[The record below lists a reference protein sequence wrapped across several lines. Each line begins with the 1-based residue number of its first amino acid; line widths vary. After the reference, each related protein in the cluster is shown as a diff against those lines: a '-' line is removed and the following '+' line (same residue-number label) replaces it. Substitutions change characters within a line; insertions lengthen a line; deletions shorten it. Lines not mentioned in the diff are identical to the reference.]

1 MSEEKLTLKD
11 NLKLIFDG
19 CLTIPNLLS
28 VIRICLI
35 PVFAVLYYKGY
46 IWWSLIVLALSGLSD
61 LFDGKIARKFNQV
74 SNLGKLLDPVADK
87 LTIFAIAIVLFLQFK
102 AAESESMQAFAWVFL
117 LFIAKDIIMILG
129 SVVLIAL
136 GTRPVAAE
144 IWGKLATCAFYVI
157 MVVIIGFGPEVG
169 AITHIEG
176 FANYTLPE
184 PLMFVLV
191 VVAVVLTF
199 IAFFSYLP
207 SAIKQIIENSKKKDK

>member
-11 NLKLIFDG
+11 NLKVIFDG

-61 LFDGKIARKFNQV
+61 LFDGKIARRFNQV

-136 GTRPVAAE
+136 GTRPGAAE

-169 AITHIEG
+169 AITHIAG
-176 FANYTLPE
+176 FENYTLPE